1 MGITKPQT
9 SADWLAELNPAQAQA
24 ARSLDGPLLILAG
37 AGTGKTKTLITR
49 LACLLTSGRTYPS
62 RVLAVT
68 FTNKAANEMRLRV
81 HRLIGERAE
90 SLPWLGTFHSICAR
104 ILRRHAET
112 VGLKSDFTILD
123 QDDQKRLIKQILRD
137 KNLDEKR
144 HPPQLVL
151 HHIGRWK
158 DRGLTPDRTP
168 QDDLAH
174 PIKKTCA
181 NIWRDYQKK
190 LKQLNAA
197 DFGDLINECLVV
209 FAQDAQALQ
218 QWRDRFEF
226 ILVDEY
232 QDTNIAQYLLLRL
245 LSGERRNIC
254 CVGDDDQSIYGW
266 RGAEVGNILRFE
278 KDFPGAKII
287 RLEQNYR
294 STQSILSAASAL
306 IARNSQRLG
315 KTLWTN
321 KDSGPK
327 TAVWQCWDGKDESH
341 LIGDQI
347 AQARLQGE
355 TLNEIAILVRASF
368 QIREF
373 EERLLDML
381 IPYRIVGG
389 MRFYERAEIRDAN
402 AYLRLIMQHSDDLA
416 FERIINLPRR
426 GLGQVSL
433 NALKSLAAA
442 QSISLLK
449 ASALAFDTLTAAGMQ
464 KKAAKTFN
472 AFAAQIAR
480 WRELADKK
488 PPEDFARIVLE
499 DSFYMEMWR
508 NMREVD
514 AQGRLDNLKEMLRAI
529 AEFNA
534 IADYLEHVALVMDME
549 QSQNEDRV
557 NVMTL
562 HAAKGL
568 EFDYVFLPGWEEE
581 IFPHRRSLEEGPNAL
596 EEERRLAYVGLTRA
610 KKQALISFANS
621 RLVFNEWKTPLPSRF
636 IDEIGEDN
644 ITRHNRIAENTTP
657 FEPAR
662 EYQNSSGHSS
672 GARIIH
678 EHFGQG
684 TITAADGDKLTILFD
699 EEGRKMIKAS
709 YVKKL

>member
-1 MGITKPQT
+1 MEITKPEP
-9 SADWLAELNPAQAQA
+9 AAEWLAELNPAQAQA
-24 ARSLDGPLLILAG
+24 ACLLDGPLLILAG

-68 FTNKAANEMRLRV
+68 FTNKAANEMRQRV
-81 HRLIGERAE
+81 HQLIGERAE

-104 ILRRHAET
+104 ILRRHAEI
-112 VGLKSDFTILD
+112 VGLKSGFTILD
-123 QDDQKRLIKQILRD
+123 QDDQKRLIKQIVRG

-144 HPPQLVL
+144 YPPQLVL

-158 DRGLTPDRTP
+158 DRGLTPSLTP
-168 QDDLAH
+168 RDDLNH
-174 PIKKTCA
+174 PIKKTCS

-190 LKQLNAA
+190 LKELNAA
-197 DFGDLINECLVV
+197 DFGDLINECLVIFRQNPEV
-209 FAQDAQALQ
+209 LK
-218 QWRDRFEF
+218 QWRERFEF
-226 ILVDEY
+226 IMVDEY

-245 LSGERRNIC
+245 LAGERRNIC

-266 RGAEVGNILRFE
+266 RGAEIGNILRFE

-306 IARNSQRLG
+306 IACNGQRLG
-315 KTLWTN
+315 KTLWTDQEHGA
-321 KDSGPK
+321 KI
-327 TAVWQCWDGKDESH
+327 AVWQCWDGKDESH
-341 LIGDQI
+341 LIAHQI
-347 AQARLQGE
+347 SQAQLDGE
-355 TLNEIAILVRASF
+355 VLNEIAILVRASF

-373 EERLLDML
+373 EERLLDMR

-389 MRFYERAEIRDAN
+389 MRFYERSEIRDAN
-402 AYLRLIMQHSDDLA
+402 AYLRLIMQPNDDLA

-433 NALKSLAAA
+433 SALRALAAA
-442 QSISLLK
+442 QSISLL
-449 ASALAFDTLTAAGMQ
+449 AATGLSADKLAEAGIQ
-464 KKAAKTFN
+464 KKAANTFN
-472 AFAAQIAR
+472 AFAAQIDR
-480 WRELADKK
+480 WRKLADKK
-488 PPEDFARIVLE
+488 PPEDFARAVLE
-499 DSFYMEMWR
+499 DSGYVEMWR
-508 NMREVD
+508 NVREAD

-529 AEFNA
+529 AEFA
-534 IADYLEHVALVMDME
+534 SIADYLEHVALVMDME
-549 QSQNEDRV
+549 QASNEDRV
-557 NVMTL
+557 NMMTL

-568 EFDYVFLPGWEEE
+568 EFSYVFLPGWEEE
-581 IFPHRRSLEEGPNAL
+581 IFPHRRSLEEGPQAL

-610 KKQALISFANS
+610 KQQALISFASS

-657 FEPAR
+657 LTATASE
-662 EYQNSSGHSS
+662 NILSGK
-672 GARIIH
+672 RVIH
-678 EHFGQG
+678 EHFGEG
-684 TITAADGDKLTILFD
+684 TITNAEGDNLTILFD

-709 YVKKL
+709 FVKKL